1 MHDNPFDIMCLTE
14 TWLNAND
21 TNDELHIDSYNIIR
35 TDRQDVHRGG
45 GTAIY
50 YDTNI
55 KARQTTDINAGLD
68 IEATWLEVTFHNR
81 SKTLICS
88 TYCPDKDSYSSFKPA
103 LETMLERASVDGS
116 EQLYL
121 GDFNQDLL
129 PKKLSAD
136 ARNLR
141 QTFASYQFTQLVK
154 DPTRITARSET
165 LLDHIYTTD
174 TDKVTASGVT

>member
-1 MHDNPFDIMCLTE
+1 MQCDFLLCLLGGGGE
-14 TWLNAND
+14 AVWGNAR
-21 TNDELHIDSYNIIR
+21 NIIR

-50 YDTNI
+50 YNTNI
-55 KARQTTDINAGLD
+55 KARQRTDINAGLD
-68 IEATWLEVTFHNR
+68 IEATWLEVTFPNR

-88 TYCPDKDSYSSFKPA
+88 TYCPDKGSYSSFKPA

-121 GDFNQDLL
+121 GDLNQDLL

-136 ARNLR
+136 ARDLR
-141 QTFASYQFTQLVK
+141 QILPPTSLLSSLKIQRESQLAQKHFLITFI
-154 DPTRITARSET
+154 PRT
-165 LLDHIYTTD
+165 LIKSLHLESLS
-174 TDKVTASGVT
+174 VR